1 MSASARPVRAGILTY
16 HFSENFG
23 AVLQAYALQRWLQQ
37 QGLQVSLI
45 NYHPAYVEDG
55 SEIRQLFNPRQLKAN
70 LKAVYLKALALKT
83 QVLGP
88 NAQSRLGSAAESRA
102 RNNPF

>member
-1 MSASARPVRAGILTY
+1 MNAPASPIRAGILTY

-37 QGLQVSLI
+37 QGLQVSLL

-70 LKAVYLKALALKT
+70 LKALYLKALALKT
-83 QVLGP
+83 RVLGP
-88 NAQSRLGSAAESRA
+88 NAQ
-102 RNNPF
+102 

>member
-1 MSASARPVRAGILTY
+1 MNAPARPIRAGILTY

-37 QGLQVSLI
+37 QGLQVNLI

-55 SEIRQLFNPRQLKAN
+55 SELKQLLNPRNFKAN
-70 LKAVYLKALALKT
+70 LKALYFKTLALKT
-83 QVLGP
+83 RCWGP
-88 NAQSRLGSAAESRA
+88 MRSRA
-102 RNNPF
+102 SSRRSRRAS